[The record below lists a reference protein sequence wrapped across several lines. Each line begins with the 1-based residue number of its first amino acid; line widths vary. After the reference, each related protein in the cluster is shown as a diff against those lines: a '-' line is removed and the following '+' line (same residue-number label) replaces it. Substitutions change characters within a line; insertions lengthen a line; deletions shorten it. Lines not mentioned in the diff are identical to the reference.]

1 MVYESLVPSLSVL
14 VGYLF
19 TYALYKGRLI
29 RKTLHVN
36 LWNFIIGIAFLVSGG
51 GGFLLLIFM
60 ELGIILPSSPQ
71 LLYWHVEL
79 GITLVVVTLFH
90 YHCYWISALEMV
102 FLKNRRPKN
111 ETKI

>member
-90 YHCYWISALEMV
+90 FHCYWKSALEMV

>member
-1 MVYESLVPSLSVL
+1 MVYDFLLPSLSVL

-19 TYALYKGRLI
+19 TYALYKVRLI

-36 LWNFIIGIAFLVSGG
+36 IWNFIIGIAFLVSGV
-51 GGFLLLIFM
+51 GGFLLLISM
-60 ELGIILPSSPQ
+60 ELGIILPISPQ

-90 YHCYWISALEMV
+90 FHCYWKSALEMV
-102 FLKNRRPKN
+102 FLKNRRSLHERKG
-111 ETKI
+111 